1 MPAVAEVLPLALG
14 IAASP
19 FPVVP
24 AILLLFTARP
34 GATAGSFLGGWVVGV
49 GGATGLFVVL
59 ASVVEA
65 AEETPTWASWARLVL
80 GALLVVVGVRQWLR
94 RDAEKEAPA
103 WMRSLESAG
112 PSSAFRLGVLL
123 SAANPKILLLAA
135 AGGLAIGSDDAG
147 TSARLTAVLAFTAIA
162 SVTVAAPLVLHGLL
176 GERVTGPLARAKDW
190 LAEHNA
196 AVMAVVIVVLGGLL
210 VVKGAGGL

>member
-34 GATAGSFLGGWVVGV
+34 GATAGAFLGGWVTGV

-65 AEETPTWASWARLVL
+65 AEETPTWASWSRLVL

-94 RDAEKEAPA
+94 RDAAKETPG
-103 WMRSLESAG
+103 WMRSLESARPG
-112 PSSAFRLGVLL
+112 SAYRLGLLL

-147 TSARLTAVLAFTAIA
+147 TSIRLTAVLAFTAIA
-162 SVTVAAPLVLHGLL
+162 STTVAAPPVLHTLL
-176 GERVTGPLARAKDW
+176 GDRVTAPLRRAKDW

-196 AVMAVVIVVLGGLL
+196 AVMAVVVVVLGVLL

>member
-1 MPAVAEVLPLALG
+1 MPAVAEVVPLALG

-19 FPVVP
+19 FPIVP
-24 AILLLFTARP
+24 AILLLFTPRP
-34 GATAGSFLGGWVVGV
+34 RATSGSFLGGWVVGV
-49 GGATGLFVVL
+49 GAATAAFVVL
-59 ASVVEA
+59 AAVVEA
-65 AEETPTWASWARLVL
+65 AEETPTWASWGRLVL

-94 RDAEKEAPA
+94 RGAEKETPA

-112 PSSAFRLGVLL
+112 PASAFRLGLLL

-135 AGGLAIGSDDAG
+135 AAGLVIGSDDAG
-147 TSARLTAVLAFTAIA
+147 TSARLAAVLGFTAIA
-162 SVTVAAPLVLHGLL
+162 SSTVAAPLLLHTLL
-176 GERVTGPLARAKDW
+176 GERMLGPLTRAKDW

-196 AVMAVVIVVLGGLL
+196 AVMAVVVFVLGVLL